1 MFFLIY
7 GGYLV
12 TVKFKKKQT
21 NSWAGL
27 EFKPAFPYSK
37 NLNGLPMSCPWEI
50 HQWACT
56 GSAPSSCPSV
66 WPSEGTQLTAPLSAL
81 SPNSCVAVGKSLS
94 FSVLFPQL

>member
-37 NLNGLPMSCPWEI
+37 NLSGFPVSCPWEI
-50 HQWACT
+50 HQGRYWI
-56 GSAPSSCPSV
+56 SPPSCPSV

-81 SPNSCVAVGKSLS
+81 SLNSCVAVGKSLS